1 MHRHLLSQVASSI
14 RAKLRYMKLSAR
26 HSAVVIHER
35 NAFTVRRAALTARLL
50 CALTLGWIPIDFLT
64 ISWPL
69 AGTLAVI
76 RFAAAFGFWL
86 LAGYLASAGR
96 QTTSRAVGAL
106 IGLATAFCLAANT
119 AFWFFQSAE
128 SLFAANTYLYA
139 PFLIAVGLSFFPLTV
154 VECVALALPIFATM
168 AISAV
173 LWSQFIDAISVEATL
188 WRLAVMCAI
197 ASFSAV
203 SQLQFLTRFTE
214 QSARDALT
222 RVWNRRSGQE
232 LLSAQFASALRRQRP
247 LSVLFLDL
255 DQFKLIND
263 RFGHPAGDAM
273 LRQVARILRTSLRR
287 QDIVIRWGGEEFLI
301 VLPETDCAG
310 AETVLRML
318 GQAGFGLR
326 PDGAPQTA
334 SIGVA
339 ELRQDRSPDWLALVG
354 LADTRMYEAKRAG
367 RNRYVSIDRTAI
379 IVSEETTVRREARN
393 VPARAA

>member
-1 MHRHLLSQVASSI
+1 M
-14 RAKLRYMKLSAR
+14 LRYLRLSAR
-26 HSAVVIHER
+26 HSAVVMHER
-35 NAFTVRRAALTARLL
+35 NAFIVRRAALTARLL
-50 CALTLGWIPIDFLT
+50 CALTLGWICIDFLT

-69 AGTLAVI
+69 ASSLALI

-86 LAGYLASAGR
+86 LAGYLGSGEH
-96 QTTSRAVGAL
+96 QITSRAVGAL
-106 IGLATAFCLAANT
+106 IGTATAFCLAANT

-128 SLFAANTYLYA
+128 SLFATNTYLYA

-154 VECVALALPIFATM
+154 LECIALALPIFATM
-168 AISAV
+168 AISAA
-173 LWSQFIDAISVEATL
+173 LWSEFMDAISVEATL
-188 WRLAVMCAI
+188 WRLAVMCVI

-203 SQLQFLTRFTE
+203 SQLQFLTKFTE

-222 RVWNRRSGQE
+222 RVWNRKSGQE
-232 LLSAQFASALRRQRP
+232 LLSAQFASAVRHRRP
-247 LSVLFLDL
+247 LSLLFLDL
-255 DQFKLIND
+255 DQFKSIND

-273 LRQVARILRTSLRR
+273 LRQVAHILRTSLRR
-287 QDIVIRWGGEEFLI
+287 QDIVIRWGGEEFLV

-310 AETVLRML
+310 AETVLRTL

-339 ELRQDRSPDWLALVG
+339 ELRQDRSSDWLALVG

-367 RNRYVSIDRTAI
+367 RNRYVSIDRSAI
-379 IVSEETTVRREARN
+379 IVSGETNDQRDAKN
-393 VPARAA
+393 IAARAA